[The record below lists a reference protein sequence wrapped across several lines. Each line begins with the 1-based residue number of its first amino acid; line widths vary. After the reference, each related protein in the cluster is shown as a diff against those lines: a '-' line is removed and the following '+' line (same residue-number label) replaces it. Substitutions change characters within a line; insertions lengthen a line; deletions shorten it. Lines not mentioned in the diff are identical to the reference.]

1 MNSLDLDPSLFIVI
15 TRSDIAYPVK
25 SIKPHPNYQSL
36 SKLNDIALVELEIPI
51 LFSSDVGPVNYPSID
66 PPAGT
71 KAQQISEFDPIILS
85 NPTIISNSNCVQK
98 WGILLGSD
106 VTDNNICI
114 AADGDQ
120 DGLDVCINIY
130 YFACC
135 LIFIKAFSCS

>member
-1 MNSLDLDPSLFIVI
+1 MNSLDLNPSSFIV
-15 TRSDIAYPVK
+15 TPRSDIAYPVK

-71 KAQQISEFDPIILS
+71 IAQQISELS

-98 WGILLGSD
+98 WGILLGPD

-135 LIFIKAFSCS
+135 LIFIKAFLCS